1 MLLPKRFLQV
11 LSVSVH
17 VVALS
22 SAAFA
27 DDVFPDAEWQRAASP
42 EAVGWSGELLDAAR
56 DYASTINTAAVVIV
70 DGGVV
75 VDAWGQ
81 LDAKFN
87 VHSIRKSLLSAMIG
101 IYEADGTL
109 DLTSTLEELG
119 IDDRDSLTRD
129 ERQAT
134 LDDILGSRSGV
145 YHPSNLVGAEHSS
158 AWPARGSHAPGTH
171 WYYSNWDFNVA
182 GAIFEQETGRGIFD
196 AFAELIATPTGMTAY
211 QRTDGMYEPRSGWGG
226 AQGRSVSDYP
236 AYVFRMTAWD
246 MARFGLLYLREGRWK
261 GQQVVPR
268 DWIART
274 TMTTRPV
281 NEFGGHE
288 YFWWIAVDG
297 RLYPDVDVG
306 DGAYAAHGA
315 GGHYITVMPE
325 FDTVVVHRVNTND
338 RTIPVGG
345 VDEGTRVTRAEY
357 GKLLG
362 LILKSRAP

>member
-1 MLLPKRFLQV
+1 MLVSNRFLSL

-17 VVALS
+17 LAGLS

-27 DDVFPDAEWQRAASP
+27 DDVFPGADWQRATSP
-42 EAVGWSGELLDAAR
+42 EAVGWSGESLHAAR
-56 DYASTINTAAVVIV
+56 EYASTIDTAAVVIV
-70 DGGVV
+70 DAGVV

-87 VHSIRKSLLSAMIG
+87 VHSIRKSFLSAMIG
-101 IYEADGTL
+101 IYEADDTL
-109 DLTSTLEELG
+109 DLNATLEDFG
-119 IDDRDSLTRD
+119 IDDRDGLTRE

-145 YHPSNLVGAEHSS
+145 YHPSNLVGAEHSA
-158 AWPARGSHAPGTH
+158 AWPERGSHAPGTYWH
-171 WYYSNWDFNVA
+171 YSNWDFNVA
-182 GAIFEQETGRGIFD
+182 GAIFEQETGHGIFD
-196 AFAELIATPTGMTAY
+196 AFEELIAKPVGMTAY
-211 QRTDGMYEPRSGWGG
+211 ERTDGMYEPRSGWGG

-246 MARFGLLYLREGRWK
+246 MARFGLLFLREGNWNGR
-261 GQQVVPR
+261 QVVPR
-268 DWIART
+268 DWVART
-274 TMTTRPV
+274 TTTTRPV

-288 YFWWIAVDG
+288 YFWWISADG

-315 GGHYITVMPE
+315 GGHYITIMPE

-345 VDEGTRVTRAEY
+345 TAEGTRVTRAEY

-362 LILKSRAP
+362 LILESRAP